1 MALVAKMLGG
11 IGKAVVGAGGTVL
24 KSGAKFLGDD
34 AVEALGR
41 GVGKAQKGLDD
52 IVQAA
57 VKQDEIYK
65 AAKNEA
71 RGIKEARGVKSES
84 AKEAILRGTQ
94 SSDGTISFK
103 GKDGVTYERHKN
115 PNWKEG
121 DVRKSSTNPNGRNQY
136 LYTANGQS
144 INGQAFG
151 KAKSSFTQDGGTFS
165 DIADDISKTAAGD
178 GSGIDLLQFASDHP
192 VGTALAGLGVGIIGA
207 ELLDDD

>member
-24 KSGAKFLGDD
+24 KGGAKFLGDD
-34 AVEALGR
+34 AVEAVGR
-41 GVGKAQKGLDD
+41 KVGELQKG
-52 IVQAA
+52 INEVVESA
-57 VKQDEIYK
+57 VKQDELYK
-65 AAKNEA
+65 TAV
-71 RGIKEARGVKSES
+71 KEARGVKSES

-103 GKDGVTYERHKN
+103 GKDGITYERHKN

-178 GSGIDLLQFASDHP
+178 GAGIDLLQFASDHP
-192 VGTALAGLGVGIIGA
+192 VGTALAGLGVGVIGA
-207 ELLDDD
+207 NLLDDD

>member
-24 KSGAKFLGDD
+24 KGGAKFLGDD
-34 AVEALGR
+34 AVEAVGR
-41 GVGKAQKGLDD
+41 KVGELQKG
-52 IVQAA
+52 INEVVESA
-57 VKQDEIYK
+57 VKKDELYK
-65 AAKNEA
+65 TAV
-71 RGIKEARGVKSES
+71 KEARGVKSES

-103 GKDGVTYERHKN
+103 GKDGITYERHKN

-121 DVRKSSTNPNGRNQY
+121 DVRKSSANPNGRNQY

-178 GSGIDLLQFASDHP
+178 GAGIDLLQFASDHP
-192 VGTALAGLGVGIIGA
+192 VGTALAGLGVGIVGA
-207 ELLDDD
+207 ELLDDN